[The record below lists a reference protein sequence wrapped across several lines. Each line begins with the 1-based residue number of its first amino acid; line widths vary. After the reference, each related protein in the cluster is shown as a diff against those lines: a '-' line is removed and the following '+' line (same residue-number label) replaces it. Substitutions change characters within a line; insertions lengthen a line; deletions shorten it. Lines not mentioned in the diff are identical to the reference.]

1 MSTRA
6 RNFFLFT
13 LLVNSLTSAKILS
26 SPAELVQTEYDFIVI
41 GGVGNTAILLRF
53 SLTDLAW
60 IAGTAGSVL
69 SARLSEN
76 PDVKVLAVEAG
87 ASNEGIVETMA
98 PFLGVSLSNTL
109 LDWNYTTVPQEGYN
123 NRTLSL
129 TRGYVL
135 GGSSTVNLLTW
146 NRGADDLWDSWARIT
161 DEPGWS
167 REAMEKYWLKSS
179 RLVSP
184 ADRHDT
190 TNQEEPSIHGNGPV
204 QVSVGGFPTELD
216 GRVLDTSK
224 MLGGRFPYTVDLNAG
239 HFVGVSYMQ
248 SSVGGGQR
256 SSAATAYLNPSQ
268 ERGNLDIL
276 INTHVTKLVQ
286 TGSWRGW
293 GKPEFRVIQVAQSSE
308 DAPIQVTARKEI
320 LLCAGVIGTPQLLL
334 LSGIGPWQDL
344 KSLGISPILALSDV
358 GQHLTD
364 HPAIPIYYAVNSNS
378 TFDRYLRN
386 DTLFAEELGHW
397 EQTHQGLFVDSP
409 GNTQAFIRLP
419 NNASIYESFEDPSSG
434 PGAGHLEMIFIDGFA
449 QFGSLPQPETG
460 NFLTVLAGVVTPL
473 SEGYVTINSTNPF
486 DHPLIDPAFLTS
498 PFDQYAIVQ
507 AIKDIQEFL
516 ASSPWN
522 GFVLDAYGDLLNATT
537 DDAKLEYVRAYGSN
551 INHLAG
557 TARMSPRTAKWG
569 VVDQELLLK
578 GAEGIRIIDASVFPS
593 IPECHIQAPVYMIA
607 ERAADLIKD
616 RYHL

>member
-1 MSTRA
+1 MYSHA
-6 RNFFLFT
+6 KNFFLFAF
-13 LLVNSLTSAKILS
+13 LVNALASAKILF

-41 GGVGNTAILLRF
+41 G
-53 SLTDLAW
+53 
-60 IAGTAGSVL
+60 AGTAGSVL

-76 PDVKVLAVEAG
+76 PNIKVLAVEAG
-87 ASNEGIVETMA
+87 GSNEGIVETMA

-109 LDWNYTTVPQEGYN
+109 VDWNYTTVPQEGYN
-123 NRTLSL
+123 NRTLGL

-161 DEPGWS
+161 ADHGWS

-179 RLVSP
+179 RLANP
-184 ADRHDT
+184 ADSHDT
-190 TNQEEPSIHGNGPV
+190 TCQEDPSVHGNGPV
-204 QVSVGGFPTELD
+204 QVSVGGFPTDLD
-216 GRVLDTSK
+216 ERVVDTSK
-224 MLGGRFPYTVDLNAG
+224 KLGGRFPYTVDLNAG
-239 HFVGVSYMQ
+239 HSVGFPGYMQ

-268 ERGNLDIL
+268 ERDNLDIL

-286 TGSWRGW
+286 TGTRSWS
-293 GKPEFRVIQVAQSSE
+293 KPEFRAIQVAQSSE
-308 DAPIQVTARKEI
+308 DAPIQITARKEI

-334 LSGIGPWQDL
+334 LSGIGPRRDL
-344 KSLGISPILALSDV
+344 KSLGISPLLDLSDV
-358 GQHLTD
+358 GQHLMD
-364 HPAIPIYYAVNSNS
+364 HPAVAVYYAVNSNS

-386 DTLFAEELGHW
+386 GTLFAEELEHW
-397 EQTHQGLFVDSP
+397 EQTRQGLFVDSP

-419 NNASIYESFEDPSSG
+419 DNASIFESFDDPSSG

-449 QFGSLPQPETG
+449 QFGPLLQPETG

-473 SEGYVTINSTNPF
+473 SGDLTEGYVTINSTDPF
-486 DHPLIDPAFLTS
+486 GDPLIDPAFLTS
-498 PFDQYAIVQ
+498 PFDQYAMVQ
-507 AIKDIQEFL
+507 VIKDTQEFL
-516 ASSPWN
+516 ASTPWN
-522 GFVLDAYGDLLNATT
+522 GLVLDAYGDLRNATT
-537 DDAKLEYVRAYGSN
+537 DDAKLEYVRAFGSN
-551 INHLAG
+551 INHPAG
-557 TARMSPRTAKWG
+557 TARMSPRNAKWG

-578 GAEGIRIIDASVFPS
+578 GAEGIRIVDASVFPS
-593 IPECHIQAPVYMIA
+593 LPECHIQAPVYMIA